1 MLALVSFTS
10 TVYPSL
16 IGTRPPS
23 RLILSKHKDTRPRA
37 HISTG
42 PTSTH
47 TSSGIRGTSGGAHP
61 MRGQTFPGEHQRNH
75 RRGFKQSATANTNT
89 HAYTHTHTHAC
100 APLDSGGKGRIRW
113 SGGNKERLFAAQLEG
128 IAALKVNSPSTRADF
143 HRRRSL
149 VHTSSCIF
157 PAWQGPRPTGR
168 HRERSWLAV
177 EQFHYDKVK
186 PSGFEQASTTPCM
199 QNGKLSALGLCK
211 QSISL
216 ISVQCEGK
224 CVLIFKFSKE
234 KNCTFVVRRW
244 WYRQVKD

>member
-23 RLILSKHKDTRPRA
+23 WLILSKHKDTRPRA
-37 HISTG
+37 HISTARPARTHPAG
-42 PTSTH
+42 LGEHLEELIQCTDKRFPESTKETIGGASNSPPLLTQTH
-47 TSSGIRGTSGGAHP
+47 TRI
-61 MRGQTFPGEHQRNH
+61 
-75 RRGFKQSATANTNT
+75 
-89 HAYTHTHTHAC
+89 YTHTHAC
-100 APLDSGGKGRIRW
+100 APLDSGGKGQIRW
-113 SGGNKERLFAAQLEG
+113 SGGNKERLFAARLEG

-157 PAWQGPRPTGR
+157 PAWQGPWPTGR
-168 HRERSWLAV
+168 HREQSCVAV

-186 PSGFEQASTTPCM
+186 PSGFEQASATPCM

-211 QSISL
+211 QS
-216 ISVQCEGK
+216 K
-224 CVLIFKFSKE
+224 VLFLF
-234 KNCTFVVRRW
+234 N
-244 WYRQVKD
+244 VKGNLN

>member
-37 HISTG
+37 HISTAWPAHTHPAG
-42 PTSTH
+42 LGEHLEELIQCADKRFLESTKETIGGASNSPPQLTQTH
-47 TSSGIRGTSGGAHP
+47 TRI
-61 MRGQTFPGEHQRNH
+61 
-75 RRGFKQSATANTNT
+75 
-89 HAYTHTHTHAC
+89 YTHKHTHAC
-100 APLDSGGKGRIRW
+100 APLDSGGKGQIRW
-113 SGGNKERLFAAQLEG
+113 SGGNKERLFAARLEG

-149 VHTSSCIF
+149 VHKSSCIF
-157 PAWQGPRPTGR
+157 PAWQGPQPTGR
-168 HRERSWLAV
+168 RRERSCVAV

-199 QNGKLSALGLCK
+199 LKLSALCK
-211 QSISL
+211 QSIAL
-216 ISVQCEGK
+216 F
-224 CVLIFKFSKE
+224 LF
-234 KNCTFVVRRW
+234 R
-244 WYRQVKD
+244 VKGNLY